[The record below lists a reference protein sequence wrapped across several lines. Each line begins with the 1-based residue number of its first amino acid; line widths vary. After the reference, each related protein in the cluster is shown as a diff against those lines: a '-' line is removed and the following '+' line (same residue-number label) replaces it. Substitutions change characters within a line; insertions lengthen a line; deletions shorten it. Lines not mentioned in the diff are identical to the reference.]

1 MRPSTTRDV
10 TLRDVGDTTTD
21 RIAAARGV
29 DVTPPESPDPVESA
43 LLEDDLATLASARTA
58 LGKVVVG
65 QTDIIDELLVCVIAG
80 GHALVEGAPGLG
92 KTLLVRSLAEVAGL
106 SFSRIQFTPDL
117 MPADITGTLALVY
130 DAEGRPTTRFQP
142 GPIFGQLVL
151 ADEIN
156 RATPKTQSAL
166 LEAMQERT
174 VTVAGTEYPM
184 QRPFY
189 VFATQNPFEME
200 GTYTL
205 PEAQIDRFFYK
216 VVIEY
221 PSEAVLDAILAQTT
235 GTGQVEPEQTMTPD
249 DILRL
254 QRRVREVPIAEHVRR
269 GVVRF
274 VRSTLPTETGA
285 DERVRRYVRFGVSP
299 RGAQALVLA
308 AKAHALVDG
317 RYAVSLEDVRAA
329 VLPALR
335 HRFQLNF
342 EGVADGVDTDAL
354 LLDLFEST
362 ATRSVAA

>member
-1 MRPSTTRDV
+1 MSLNPHT
-10 TLRDVGDTTTD
+10 
-21 RIAAARGV
+21 
-29 DVTPPESPDPVESA
+29 DPVDEA
-43 LLEDDLATLASARTA
+43 LLADDLNILAAARTA

-65 QTDIIDELLVCVIAG
+65 QTAIIDELLVCVIAG
-80 GHALVEGAPGLG
+80 GHALIEGAPGLG
-92 KTLLVRSLAEVAGL
+92 KTLLVRSLADVASL

-117 MPADITGTLALVY
+117 MPADITGTLSLVY
-130 DAEGRPTTRFQP
+130 DDQGRPSTRFQP

-151 ADEIN
+151 ADEVN

-184 QRPFY
+184 QRPFF

-221 PSEAVLDAILAQTT
+221 PSEAVLDAIIAQTT
-235 GTGQVEPEQTMTPD
+235 SVAQVEPERTMAPE

-254 QRRVREVPIAEHVRR
+254 QRRVREVPLAEHVRR
-269 GVVRF
+269 GIVRF
-274 VRSTLPTETGA
+274 VRATLPNEADT

-299 RGAQALVLA
+299 RGAQALALA

-317 RYAVSLEDVRAA
+317 RYAVALEDVRAA

-354 LLDLFEST
+354 LLDLFERT
-362 ATRSVAA
+362 AAASMAA

>member
-1 MRPSTTRDV
+1 MSVSIDAGPPRGESV
-10 TLRDVGDTTTD
+10 SLTD
-21 RIAAARGV
+21 RS
-29 DVTPPESPDPVESA
+29 DPDPVDIAVLENDLSLLADARRA
-43 LLEDDLATLASARTA
+43 LSEI
-58 LGKVVVG
+58 VVG
-65 QTDIIDELLVCVIAG
+65 QPEIIDELLVCVMTG
-80 GHALVEGAPGLG
+80 GHALIEGAPGLG
-92 KTLLVRSLAEVAGL
+92 KTLLVRSLGDVAGL

-117 MPADITGTLALVY
+117 MPADITGTVALTY
-130 DAEGRPTTRFQP
+130 DSEGRATTEFQA

-151 ADEIN
+151 ADEVN

-184 QRPFY
+184 PTPFF

-216 VVIEY
+216 VVIDY
-221 PSEAVLDAILAQTT
+221 PSETVLDAILAQTT
-235 GTGQVEPEQTMTPD
+235 GDTTPTPSRTMEPD

-254 QRRVREVPIAEHVRR
+254 QRRVREVPIADHVRR
-269 GVVRF
+269 TIVRF
-274 VRSTLPTETGA
+274 VRSTLPDIEHA
-285 DERVRRYVRFGVSP
+285 DDRVRRYARFGVSP

-308 AKAHALVDG
+308 AKAQALLDG
-317 RYAVSLEDVRAA
+317 RYAVSIEDVRSA

-342 EGVADGVDTDAL
+342 EGVADGIDADAL
-354 LLDLFEST
+354 LAELFERAVQKASK
-362 ATRSVAA
+362 A